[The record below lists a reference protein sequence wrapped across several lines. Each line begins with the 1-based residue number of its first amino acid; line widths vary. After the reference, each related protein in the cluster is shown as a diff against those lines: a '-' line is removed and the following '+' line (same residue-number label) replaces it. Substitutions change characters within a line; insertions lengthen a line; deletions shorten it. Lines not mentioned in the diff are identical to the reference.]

1 MLYQYGCSRFS
12 VLLTVNVAANHIMLM
27 YCRCFRVTPRNLFM
41 DGKVSL
47 SPSYHV
53 SEYTI
58 SIAVQ
63 LAQQNGM
70 SSPYFPSFYGELLG
84 PFHDLGGPTEMTEID
99 KNTTF
104 RLAYKATHTQNS
116 LVTLTF
122 TAESVSFV
130 ENWLDTYQ
138 HTLCHNGCT

>member
-1 MLYQYGCSRFS
+1 
-12 VLLTVNVAANHIMLM
+12 
-27 YCRCFRVTPRNLFM
+27 M

-47 SPSYHV
+47 SPSVHGREIQSTYHV
-53 SEYTI
+53 SEYTTP
-58 SIAVQ
+58 IAVQ

-130 ENWLDTYQ
+130 ENWLDTYL